1 MSLTSCVC
9 LMSRHRFMAACDGN
23 LMVLFIHN
31 DTDRQTDKVTVH
43 AVRYVHADHVTFDI
57 LL

>member
-1 MSLTSCVC
+1 
-9 LMSRHRFMAACDGN
+9 MSRHRFMAACDGN